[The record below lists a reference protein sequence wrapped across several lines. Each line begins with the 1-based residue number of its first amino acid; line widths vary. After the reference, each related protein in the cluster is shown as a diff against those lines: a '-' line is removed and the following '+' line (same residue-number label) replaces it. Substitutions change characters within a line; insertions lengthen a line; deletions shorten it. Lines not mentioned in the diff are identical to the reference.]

1 MPISHHQHIQTFL
14 DNLQFQK
21 RYSPHTIISYKNDL
35 MNFFD
40 FLDNQY
46 PETSISEISASFV
59 RTWLASLKEKEMES
73 KTINRKISALKS
85 CFNYFLKQGLLLNS
99 PMSTIFSIKTKKRLT
114 QFISEKEMITLFKDV
129 EFNDD
134 WNGKTNL
141 LIFQLLY
148 NTGIRQAELL
158 NLKENNLDIGNGNLK
173 VVGKGNKERILP
185 ISSVLLQQ
193 LKQYINAKRIEL
205 LNADLEILLV
215 NQKGKKLYPKYVY
228 NVVFKYLAL
237 ITTIDK
243 KSPHVMRHTFAT
255 HLMNRGADINA
266 VKELLGHSSLAAT
279 QVYMH
284 NTIER
289 LKNVHNKSHPK
300 A

>member
-1 MPISHHQHIQTFL
+1 MPISYQLYIQSFL

-21 RYSPHTIISYKNDL
+21 RYSPHTIISYKNDIT
-35 MNFFD
+35 NFFD

-46 PETSISEISASFV
+46 PDTPISEISVFFI
-59 RTWLASLKEKEMES
+59 RTWLAGLIEKEMES

-99 PMSTIFSIKTKKRLT
+99 PMSSIFSIKTKKRLT
-114 QFISEKEMITLFKDV
+114 QFVSEKDMTTLFKDV

-158 NLKENNLDIGNGNLK
+158 NLKESNLDIGNGNLK
-173 VVGKGNKERILP
+173 VVGKGNKERVLP
-185 ISSVLLQQ
+185 ISSLLLQQ
-193 LKQYINAKRIEL
+193 LQQYINAKRIEL
-205 LNADLEILLV
+205 LNVDLEILLV

-228 NVVFKYLAL
+228 NVVYKYLAL

-243 KSPHVMRHTFAT
+243 KSPHVMRHSFAT

>member
-1 MPISHHQHIQTFL
+1 MPISHQQYIQTFL

-21 RYSPHTIISYKNDL
+21 RYSPHTIISYKNDIT
-35 MNFFD
+35 NFFD

-193 LKQYINAKRIEL
+193 LKQYINEKRIEL

>member
-35 MNFFD
+35 NNFFD
-40 FLDNQY
+40 FLDDQY
-46 PETSISEISASFV
+46 PDTSISQINAIFI
-59 RTWLASLKEKEMES
+59 RTWLAGLKEKEMES

-85 CFNYFLKQGLLLNS
+85 FFNYFLKQGMLLNS
-99 PMSTIFSIKTKKRLT
+99 PMSTIFSIKIKKRLT
-114 QFISEKEMITLFKDV
+114 QFVSEKDMGTLFNDV
-129 EFNDD
+129 EFSDD

-158 NLKENNLDIGNGNLK
+158 NLSENNIDKGNGSLK
-173 VVGKGNKERILP
+173 VLGKGNKERILP
-185 ISSVLLQQ
+185 ISTLLMEHLQQ
-193 LKQYINAKRIEL
+193 YITAKRTEL
-205 LNADLEILLV
+205 PNADLEVLLV
-215 NQKGKKLYPKYVY
+215 NEKGKKLYPKYIY
-228 NVVFKYLAL
+228 NVVSKHLAL
-237 ITTIDK
+237 VTTIDK
-243 KSPHVMRHTFAT
+243 KSPHVMRHSFAT
-255 HLMNRGADINA
+255 HLMSGGADINA

>member
-1 MPISHHQHIQTFL
+1 MPISHQQYIQTFL

-21 RYSPHTIISYKNDL
+21 RYSPHTIISYKNDIT
-35 MNFFD
+35 NFFD

>member
-1 MPISHHQHIQTFL
+1 MPISHQQYIQTFL

-21 RYSPHTIISYKNDL
+21 RYSPHTIISYKNDIT
-35 MNFFD
+35 NFFD

-193 LKQYINAKRIEL
+193 LKQYINEKRIEL

-266 VKELLGHSSLAAT
+266 VKELLGHCSLAAT